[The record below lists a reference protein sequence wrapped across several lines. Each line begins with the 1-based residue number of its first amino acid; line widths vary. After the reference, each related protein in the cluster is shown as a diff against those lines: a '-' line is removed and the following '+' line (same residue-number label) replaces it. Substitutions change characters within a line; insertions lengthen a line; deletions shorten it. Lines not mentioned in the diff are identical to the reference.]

1 LAEDSRS
8 RGFRRWA
15 LVLLAVVATTL
26 VRVVAMA
33 STILL
38 VPLAHVED
46 VARVVVIANT
56 IVDRWGLVPRFLLF

>member
-1 LAEDSRS
+1 
-8 RGFRRWA
+8 
-15 LVLLAVVATTL
+15 
-26 VRVVAMA
+26 MA

-46 VARVVVIANT
+46 VARVVVIANM